1 MPHPYWA
8 TPHHNWATPHPNWAT
23 PHHNWAMPHHNWATP
38 HHNWATPHYNWA
50 TLHQNWATPHP
61 NLATTHNS
69 YLSRTIPFYVAPFFS
84 TPHPKT
90 YAHLPCSSGR
100 CFDRKIVSGSRSRSR
115 DPYLLEPDPDLCVK
129 NLIYTI
135 KCRHSEPRNQGQIRI
150 MDSESR

>member
-38 HHNWATPHYNWA
+38 HHNWATPH
-50 TLHQNWATPHP
+50 H

-115 DPYLLEPDPDLCVK
+115 ESYLL
-129 NLIYTI
+129 
-135 KCRHSEPRNQGQIRI
+135 
-150 MDSESR
+150 